1 MIIIDIYNPH
11 ENENEILMIRIPN
24 HITNRETKRNQIM
37 MIMKKN
43 SSGKKEVEK
52 TIKQEYSDEIKSWRG
67 GQLREDSANQSA
79 MGKIHRGFATRPCTR
94 GFTINIFSLYCMYHN
109 TLFYYYYYYLFL
121 MASHIYIFCIF
132 SFPFFKL

>member
-1 MIIIDIYNPH
+1 MKKRTEKKKQDILMIIIDIYNPH

-37 MIMKKN
+37 MIIKKN

-94 GFTINIFSLYCMYHN
+94 GL
-109 TLFYYYYYYLFL
+109 L
-121 MASHIYIFCIF
+121 
-132 SFPFFKL
+132 